1 MRGGEREKREEGG
14 GRRLPPAVAARR
26 LAAGRRSR
34 PIVAIAARR
43 SSYTA
48 VASASGPASASSS
61 SSPTGYGPLQSGH
74 SLLPPPPPSSLPLPL
89 LPSSLPLRFFFFE
102 NLPPKRRRFGGC
114 WKRPPGRAAEN
125 PNSVNNAN
133 CVVSERFLKRLCL
146 HYTTEG
152 KMAAEALLVAT
163 AKEILKKLISI
174 TSEMSLAWGLKAE
187 LKRLTRRFKTA
198 QALLCDAED
207 RKTIEKEAV
216 LDWLKNLKAV
226 ASDAEDVL
234 DELAFEVLRRKLE
247 VKNRITNKVRNF
259 FTLSNP
265 LALRLKMFHKVNNIN
280 TMLDQIYKEANEIGL
295 KAVEVINT
303 SVVELREIRPT
314 DPFVDDSKVVGR
326 DGDLSILVEML
337 LLSSDNDEEEEEALP
352 VISIMGMARL
362 GKTTLVQ
369 IVYKDKRVVRNFGER
384 MWVCVSDDFNVQR
397 LLNEMVQS
405 LTGTTSEMS
414 NREAIVKKLRESLEG
429 KKYLLVLDDVWNEI
443 PEKWENMRNSL
454 LGIGGSKGSKIIV
467 TTRNEVVA
475 STMQASRTHRLVGL
489 SNDDSWTIF
498 RQKAFARGGPQE
510 TPNLVV
516 VGQRIV
522 KRCGGVPLA
531 VKTLGGLMHSKK
543 NEHDWLSI
551 ERSEIWNSSQK
562 INGTDSFP
570 SLRYGILLGD
580 VSMDKTRL
588 RVLNLV
594 KSEMKELP
602 SSISKMIHLRYLD
615 ISRTAIK
622 ELPSFVTNLYNLQ
635 TLRILYCLFLEKLP
649 REFRKL
655 VKLRHFYMDDDEKR
669 RNLMPV
675 GLGQLTCLLTLP
687 FFVVGQN
694 KGCGIEELGCLHNLR
709 GVVKI
714 YVLEHVKSKEGAQK
728 ANLSSNPNIQ
738 ELRFHWTNDEVENTD
753 INNAVDVLEGL
764 KPHSNLKGLVIENY
778 RGEKL
783 ASWMMVK
790 DHTSLLYNLV
800 KIELKYYKR
809 LGEIPALGHLPFLQV
824 LQIVGMHNV
833 KSVGTE
839 FYGPHNLNDGGRE
852 TSIFQALRELSL
864 QYMPSLIEWS
874 EAAVA
879 AYPGSSGLVFPSLE
893 VLNIGWCPR
902 LIMAPSHFPSIKT
915 LTIAEIN
922 SVALRKMSNKLTS
935 LTFLNLSKVSGSEI
949 NFVLEEMFKNN
960 RSLLKHVTI
969 DSCDGVAH
977 VPNVLHDLASLE
989 TLCIKECPNITTILD
1004 INEEHNGLTRLQDI
1018 MIAKCNKL
1026 TCLPKGIGNLAS
1038 LERLA
1043 VSECP
1048 NLTVIDP
1055 SDICRLISLRS
1066 LEIKKCGIL
1075 RTYNCWPE
1083 WLLSLTPDLT
1093 RLVIGDFSEEL
1104 DYFPWPT
1111 ITSTTTT
1118 STCTNSSCSSS
1129 NFNITHQVQQRFFV
1143 SLKSLTLYGWSKL
1156 TSLPDQLQ
1164 HLTALIDLSIWEFD
1178 GLESLPDW
1186 LGNLSSLQAL
1196 HLWKCKNLMILPS
1209 MEAMRSLTKLRS
1221 LKIRWCPLL
1230 KEKCSKESGPDWHK
1244 ISHIPSIQIDSNYVK
1259 LGSNHTNENDYKP
1272 IGNTAEIEECK

>member
-1 MRGGEREKREEGG
+1 
-14 GRRLPPAVAARR
+14 
-26 LAAGRRSR
+26 
-34 PIVAIAARR
+34 
-43 SSYTA
+43 
-48 VASASGPASASSS
+48 
-61 SSPTGYGPLQSGH
+61 
-74 SLLPPPPPSSLPLPL
+74 
-89 LPSSLPLRFFFFE
+89 
-102 NLPPKRRRFGGC
+102 
-114 WKRPPGRAAEN
+114 
-125 PNSVNNAN
+125 
-133 CVVSERFLKRLCL
+133 
-146 HYTTEG
+146 
-152 KMAAEALLVAT
+152 
-163 AKEILKKLISI
+163 
-174 TSEMSLAWGLKAE
+174 
-187 LKRLTRRFKTA
+187 
-198 QALLCDAED
+198 
-207 RKTIEKEAV
+207 
-216 LDWLKNLKAV
+216 
-226 ASDAEDVL
+226 
-234 DELAFEVLRRKLE
+234 
-247 VKNRITNKVRNF
+247 
-259 FTLSNP
+259 
-265 LALRLKMFHKVNNIN
+265 
-280 TMLDQIYKEANEIGL
+280 
-295 KAVEVINT
+295 
-303 SVVELREIRPT
+303 
-314 DPFVDDSKVVGR
+314 
-326 DGDLSILVEML
+326 
-337 LLSSDNDEEEEEALP
+337 
-352 VISIMGMARL
+352 
-362 GKTTLVQ
+362 
-369 IVYKDKRVVRNFGER
+369 
-384 MWVCVSDDFNVQR
+384 
-397 LLNEMVQS
+397 
-405 LTGTTSEMS
+405 
-414 NREAIVKKLRESLEG
+414 
-429 KKYLLVLDDVWNEI
+429 
-443 PEKWENMRNSL
+443 
-454 LGIGGSKGSKIIV
+454 
-467 TTRNEVVA
+467 
-475 STMQASRTHRLVGL
+475 MQASRTHRLVGL

-562 INGTDSFP
+562 INGTDIFP
-570 SLRYGILLGD
+570 SLRLSFDHLPSPSLRQCFAYCSIFPKDFFIERTNLIELWMAQGYLQPTKGSDMLMEDVGNNYFDVLLWNFLLQAVPKDGYGTIVGCKMHDLVHNFALHISKNYCSTSKATEVSDISHVQHLSLVSSEEEVSLISEFGFQKLRTLFLSGILLGD

-588 RVLNLV
+588 RALNLV

-714 YVLEHVKSKEGAQK
+714 YGLEHVKSKEGAQK

-753 INNAVDVLEGL
+753 INNDVDVLEGL

-879 AYPGSSGLVFPSLE
+879 AYSGSSGLVFPSLK

-922 SVALRKMSNKLTS
+922 NVALRKMSNKLTS
-935 LTFLNLSKVSGSEI
+935 LTFLNLRKVSGSEI

-1018 MIAKCNKL
+1018 MITKCNKL

-1048 NLTVIDP
+1048 NLMVIDP
-1055 SDICRLISLRS
+1055 SDICRLTSLRS

-1209 MEAMRSLTKLRS
+1209 MKAMRSLTKLQS

-1259 LGSNHTNENDYKP
+1259 LGSNHTNEN
-1272 IGNTAEIEECK
+1272 ER